1 MTSPDVTDTG
11 TGKPDNVKPAPPDK
25 LFLAPELLA
34 ALIFLLG
41 LLTTIGLWSN
51 AQNDARSALQ
61 TEFDFQVRQ
70 TARHIEERMAT
81 YEQVQRG
88 AQAFLLGSPDVRR
101 EDFRLYVESL
111 RLEDT
116 YPGIQGIAISK
127 IVHSSDRQAH
137 EESVREEGFP
147 DYKIF
152 PASERAIYSS
162 ITHIEPFSG
171 LNLRALGFDMLS
183 DPIRREAME
192 RARDTGQAAASGKVK
207 LIQENGKD
215 EQPGLVMYFPVYRRG
230 APTFTLEDR
239 RASLFAWIGAPFRM
253 NDLMAGLGGERSRDI
268 ILAIYDGNE
277 VSKRSK
283 LYYSLDNAPAPA
295 SKQQPSFFHTERR
308 ILVGGRPWTLEIRS
322 SPSFEKRLGSA
333 MPTIIALGGV
343 LTSAMLSVLVWALA
357 SGRRRA
363 LSLANVMTHHL
374 SESEFRWKYALE
386 GAGDG
391 VWDMNT
397 ETGEMMYSKRWKEML
412 GFADTDIRNQVSDW
426 ERLIHPDDKESALRV
441 ATQFLDG
448 RDPAYFNEFR
458 LRCKDGSW
466 KWILARGTAVSRKA
480 DGKVLRAIGTHT
492 DITPRKQNEEA
503 LRESNNR
510 LAIEQRRIQVILE
523 NSHDAFV
530 AWDASGR
537 VTDWNAK
544 AEKIFGWTAKEAI
557 GAELPQLIV
566 PPDARAA
573 HQAEIL
579 RITSSGVES
588 VIGQVI
594 EMDAVDKSGN
604 FIPVELAVAG
614 IPQTSGYAGS
624 AFIRDIRER
633 KAAEKN
639 EAERARALEET
650 RTALQHAQKLEAV
663 GKLTG
668 GVAHDF
674 NNVLQTVGGN
684 IELLKH
690 ILAGQPAVEKRLT
703 SVMAAVDRGAKL
715 SSQLLAFARRQ
726 PLQPIALNP
735 LRVIQAMDDLLRRA
749 LGETIELETKAA
761 KELWNIF
768 ADRGQLEN
776 VVLNL
781 AINARDAMP
790 DGGRLLIEMKN
801 VHHGHGEHGGY
812 PGTSLSTS
820 LHDGEY
826 VQIAVTDNGTGMA
839 PEIAEQAFEPF
850 FTTKPTGEGTGLG
863 LSMAYGFV
871 TQSGGHIRLDSE
883 AGRGTTITI
892 YLPRVLEQEEPDT
905 SLDQGLIIGGRETIL
920 VVEDD
925 SEVRTTVVGMLT
937 RLGYKVMEAHDGST
951 GLEMLK
957 SNHDVDLLFTDVVM
971 PGPVS
976 STQLAQEASRL
987 LPELGILFTSGYT
1000 RNALTTGGRLEKGV
1014 QLLSKPYN
1022 EEQLAK
1028 KVRQVLASRF
1038 PLSTGFISVQE

>member
-1 MTSPDVTDTG
+1 MTSPDVTDAG
-11 TGKPDNVKPAPPDK
+11 AGKPDNVKPSSADRM
-25 LFLAPELLA
+25 FLAPELLA

-41 LLTTIGLWSN
+41 LLTTIGLWRN

-70 TARHIEERMAT
+70 TSRHIEERMAT

-88 AQAFLLGSPDVRR
+88 VQAFLLGSPDIRR

-111 RLEDT
+111 RLQDT

-127 IVHSSDRQAH
+127 IVHSADRQAH
-137 EESVREEGFP
+137 EESVRKEGFP

-152 PASERAIYSS
+152 PVSERAIYSS

-171 LNLRALGFDMLS
+171 LNLRALGFDMLT

-230 APTFTLEDR
+230 APTLTVADR

-253 NDLMAGLGGERSRDI
+253 NDLMEGLGGERSSDI

-277 VSKRSK
+277 VSERSK
-283 LYYSLDNAPAPA
+283 LYYSLENASAPTLRY
-295 SKQQPSFFHTERR
+295 QPSFFHTERR

-343 LTSAMLSVLVWALA
+343 LTSAMLSALVWALA

-363 LSLANVMTHHL
+363 LSLANDMTHHL

-412 GFADTDIRNQVSDW
+412 GYADTDIRGQRSEW
-426 ERLIHPDDKESALRV
+426 ERLIHPDDKERASRV
-441 ATQFLDG
+441 AAQFLEG
-448 RDPAYFNEFR
+448 RDQGYFNEFR

-466 KWILARGTAVSRKA
+466 KWILARGTAVSRKE
-480 DGKVLRAIGTHT
+480 DGTVLRAIGTHT
-492 DITPRKQNEEA
+492 DITPRKQDEDA

-510 LAIEQRRIQVILE
+510 LAMEQRRIQVILE

-544 AEKIFGWTAKEAI
+544 AEKIFCWTAGEAI
-557 GAELPQLIV
+557 GTELPKLIV
-566 PPDARAA
+566 PPDARAE
-573 HQAEIL
+573 HRAEIL
-579 RITSSGVES
+579 RITSSRVES

-594 EMDAVDKSGN
+594 EMDAVDKFGN
-604 FIPVELAVAG
+604 LIPVELAVAG

-703 SVMAAVDRGAKL
+703 SIMAAVDRGAKL

-749 LGETIELETKAA
+749 LGETIELETRAT

-790 DGGRLLIEMKN
+790 NGGRLLIEMKN
-801 VHHGHGEHGGY
+801 VHQGFKGI
-812 PGTSLSTS
+812 SLPTS
-820 LHDGEY
+820 LHYGEY
-826 VQIAVTDNGTGMA
+826 VQIAVIDNGIGMA

-850 FTTKPTGEGTGLG
+850 FTTKSIGEGTGLG

-892 YLPRVLEQEEPDT
+892 YLPRVLQQEEPDT
-905 SLDQGLIIGGRETIL
+905 SPDQGLIIGGHETIL

-925 SEVRTTVVGMLT
+925 SEVRMTVVGMLT
-937 RLGYKVMEAHDGST
+937 RLGYKVMEAHDGSA

-957 SNHDVDLLFTDVVM
+957 NNHNVDLLFTDVVM

-976 STQLAQEASRL
+976 STQLAQEASQL
-987 LPELGILFTSGYT
+987 LPGLGILFTSGYT

-1028 KVRQVLASRF
+1028 KVRQVLTSRSL
-1038 PLSTGFISVQE
+1038 LSTASTK